1 MEAGRKTAFVTGSTG
16 LLGNN
21 LVRLLVEEGWEV
33 RALARSREKAR
44 RLLGYLS
51 GVEVIEG
58 DMLDVAGFAGS
69 LGGSDVLFH
78 AAAYFREYY
87 QQGDA
92 GALLEEINVRATV
105 GLLREAHERGVKRT
119 VFVSSGGTVG
129 TKPDG
134 SPGDEATPPDASI
147 HDNDYFMSKV
157 RADEAIRGFVRES
170 GADVVTVLP
179 GWMFGPHDAAP
190 TGSGQLVLDFLEK
203 KVPIIL
209 EGGTSVADA
218 RDVARAMV
226 SAAGHGKAGD
236 RYIVGGDY
244 STVAG
249 ILETLEEVSGVPGP
263 GRRVPYPLLMT
274 AAGAAE
280 LLGRATGRP
289 PLISRGAVRTLRH
302 GGKMDSGK
310 ARRELGATFR
320 PLAETLRDEVAWYRQ
335 QDEEARIR

>member
-21 LVRLLVEEGWEV
+21 LVRSLVAEGWEV

-44 RLLGYLS
+44 RLLGDLP
-51 GVEVIEG
+51 GVEVVEG

-87 QQGDA
+87 QRADS
-92 GALLEEINVRATV
+92 GALLEKINVRATV
-105 GLLREAHERGVKRT
+105 ELLREAHGRGVKKT

-134 SPGDEATPPDASI
+134 SPGDEATPPDASV
-147 HDNDYFMSKV
+147 HDNGYFMSKV
-157 RADEAIRGFVRES
+157 RAEEAIRGFVRES

-179 GWMFGPHDAAP
+179 GWMFGPYDAAP
-190 TGSGQLVLDFLEK
+190 TGSGQLVLDFLQK
-203 KVPIIL
+203 KVPIVL
-209 EGGTSVADA
+209 EGGTSVSDA

-226 SAAGHGKAGD
+226 STAERGKAGE
-236 RYIVGGDY
+236 RYVAAGNFA
-244 STVAG
+244 TVAE
-249 ILETLEEVSGVPGP
+249 ILGTLEKVSGVPGP

-274 AAGAAE
+274 AAGVAE
-280 LLGRATGRP
+280 LVGRATGRP
-289 PLISRGAVRTLRH
+289 PLISRGAIRTMRH
-302 GGKMDSGK
+302 GGGLDSGK

-320 PLAETLRDEVAWYRQ
+320 PLAETLGDEVAWYRQ
-335 QDEEARIR
+335 QNEETPIG